1 MMNWVLNIL
10 GVPFLNNKKRN
21 DEAEEL
27 RRVKLGVMVMKE
39 KQQAEDVIRV
49 MEKSSRIRDEMQ

>member
-1 MMNWVLNIL
+1 MMNLVLNIL

>member
-1 MMNWVLNIL
+1 MMNLVLNIL

-49 MEKSSRIRDEMQ
+49 MGKSSRIRDEMQ